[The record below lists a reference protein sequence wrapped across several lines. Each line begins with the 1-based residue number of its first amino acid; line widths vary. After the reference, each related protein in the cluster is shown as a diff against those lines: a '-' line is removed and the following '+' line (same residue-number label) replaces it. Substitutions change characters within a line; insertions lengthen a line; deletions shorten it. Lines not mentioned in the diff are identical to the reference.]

1 MSVLLALQWTDT
13 CNMEYE
19 AQLNEKSEKLKRQQK
34 HLDALQQ
41 NIMELKDQLEN
52 NDNSGINAVGALQVR
67 QNTSYRSLPRYAKLP
82 SLTDQWPID
91 RGINAPYCKDTLST
105 EQFDISSHEDKNI
118 AGDSNA
124 NSDELPLTVVSDT
137 QNSCMF
143 PSLAGSDSSSQQMV
157 ANSGI
162 SYSENLR
169 NMSYRMIG
177 RFTAQQ
183 GGTCQSKQSVV
194 NYLPVSDDSSTSVS
208 SSDRSSSGVTGF
220 VPKTVE
226 SPHERLPLTVKE
238 SHRFEHPLQSNIVV
252 SSSTQPDIS
261 ELGSE
266 TSSPLSKSSPSV
278 ARCGEPALLP
288 DVVGFMSDDV
298 TLSNA
303 LDRNKTSCSSSTMS
317 VSAFSK
323 VSPPVAQKPK
333 FQHPCLSSHSATCFD
348 SATVSTQPTEPSV
361 LITTAHDTVDIVT
374 ESSNTIST
382 SVPHSTGFSTRQDLS
397 AGRRLNESALSKSD
411 DLSQKVMDGQDLTS
425 SSRLVDRL
433 VYKPSVMHPVRRRR
447 VSVEEGLEVPS
458 TFQSSEIPADA
469 VSEQTAAVCCSEGN
483 VYKVQT
489 VKKKLQAR
497 MSRRVQFEPLA
508 LLLDAAL
515 EGEIDLLQTT
525 LKV

>member
-19 AQLNEKSEKLKRQQK
+19 VQLNEKSEKLKRQQK

-41 NIMELKDQLEN
+41 NIMELKHQLEN
-52 NDNSGINAVGALQVR
+52 NDSSGINAVGALQVR

-82 SLTDQWPID
+82 SLTDQWQID
-91 RGINAPYCKDTLST
+91 HRINAPYCKDTLST
-105 EQFDISSHEDKNI
+105 EHFDVSSHEDKNI

-124 NSDELPLTVVSDT
+124 NSDELPVTVVSDT

-177 RFTAQQ
+177 RFTAAQQ
-183 GGTCQSKQSVV
+183 GDMCQSKQSVAG
-194 NYLPVSDDSSTSVS
+194 YLPVSEDRSNSVS

-226 SPHERLPLTVKE
+226 SPHERLPLTLKE
-238 SHRFEHPLQSNIVV
+238 SHRFEHPLQSNNVV
-252 SSSTQPDIS
+252 SSSTLPDIS

-266 TSSPLSKSSPSV
+266 TSSPLNRSFPSA
-278 ARCGEPALLP
+278 ARCGKPALLP
-288 DVVGFMSDDV
+288 DVIGLLSDDV
-298 TLSNA
+298 TLPNA
-303 LDRNKTSCSSSTMS
+303 LTSCSTSTKTTS
-317 VSAFSK
+317 TTSASSK
-323 VSPPVAQKPK
+323 VPPPVAQKPK
-333 FQHPCLSSHSATCFD
+333 FQHPCLLSYSATCYD
-348 SATVSTQPTEPSV
+348 SPTVSTPSSV

-374 ESSNTIST
+374 ESSDTVST

-397 AGRRLNESALSKSD
+397 TGRRLDESTLSKSD

-458 TFQSSEIPADA
+458 TFQSSDIPADA
-469 VSEQTAAVCCSEGN
+469 VSKQTAAVCCSEGN
-483 VYKVQT
+483 VYKVHT